1 MKSET
6 EFSAD
11 MALPVNDFK
20 AGDTVYVNISL
31 APRNGIYAFEAE
43 LKFDSDKLEYKKSDV
58 KYADDDSIRIEK
70 DLNGELLVAF
80 TQMGDKKSEDTET
93 VVTLEF
99 SAKTSGDSNVT
110 LKAFKAV
117 FSDMTYC
124 TLNDLEKYVNISV
137 KSDEPV
143 KEDRPSSGG
152 GGGGRG
158 GAGGGSFS
166 GRPTTTTG
174 VEKPDEPKI
183 NEEPAEDKS
192 LYSDVDKSF
201 WAYEAISKLAEGGI
215 INGYEDNSFKPE
227 APITRAE
234 FAKIMSLL
242 PNVKYNPNLS
252 AEFSD
257 VSGGEWYTEAVQKA
271 AQLGIMGGD
280 ADGGFRPESNITRE
294 EASAVIERGKLIWGK
309 PLKAIRENCEFED
322 ESGISDFAKH
332 AVDVLYSAGVIN
344 GSSDG
349 YFNPRSEITRAEA
362 AAMIY
367 RFINSDG
374 GDLK

>member
-1 MKSET
+1 M
-6 EFSAD
+6 
-11 MALPVNDFK
+11 PVNDFK

-70 DLNGELLVAF
+70 DLNGELLIAF

-234 FAKIMSLL
+234 FAKIMSLI

-257 VSGGEWYTEAVQKA
+257 VSDGAWYTELVQKA

-294 EASAVIERGKLIWGK
+294 EAAAVTERGKLIWGK

-322 ESGISDFAKH
+322 EGEISDFAKH
-332 AVDVLYSAGVIN
+332 AVDVLYSAGIIN
-344 GSSDG
+344 GSPDG

-367 RFINSDG
+367 RFMNSGG
-374 GDLK
+374 GDSE